1 MGAGTA
7 EMELSES
14 LRENAR
20 KLRAGNIKV
29 AEFHTPGVAHEWQ
42 TWRICL
48 NKFAPLLFQA

>member
-7 EMELSES
+7 ELSLSES
-14 LRENAR
+14 LRENVAKLQAR
-20 KLRAGNIKV
+20 NIKV
-29 AEFHTPGVAHEWQ
+29 VQFHSPGTAHEWQ